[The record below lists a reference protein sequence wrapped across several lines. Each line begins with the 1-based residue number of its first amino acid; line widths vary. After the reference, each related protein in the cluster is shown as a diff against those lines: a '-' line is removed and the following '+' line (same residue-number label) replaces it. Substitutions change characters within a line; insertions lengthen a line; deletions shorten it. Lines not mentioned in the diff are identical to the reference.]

1 MTNWKRHTL
10 CCFCVAAY
18 SLCVAGAAR
27 ANSVEPSIQVDVP
40 YGPDPQEKL
49 DICTPPDA
57 DPVHPAV
64 LMIHGGNWIGNDKQM
79 MMPLCKALAN
89 KGFVALPIDY
99 RLLDPHTLRNQW
111 PAQVVDEQLA
121 VRWVKANA
129 RQLRVDSSK
138 ICAYGTSAGGH
149 LALFL
154 GLLSKNWK
162 GDRDTLSAD
171 QSPAVSCV
179 VDVSGPT
186 DLANSSEKVIPWA
199 KLLVKATS
207 GGDIETGL
215 RAASPITYVT
225 PAAAPTLIVQ
235 GSSDEF
241 VPRSQ
246 GILLQ
251 EAFKKNAAPVQYV
264 EYQGGHVYGG
274 LTPQDRDALLEKEI
288 AFIRAVVH

>member
-1 MTNWKRHTL
+1 MAKRKLDVL
-10 CCFCVAAY
+10 CCFIFTAS
-18 SLCVAGAAR
+18 SLCTGLAR
-27 ANSVEPSIQVDVP
+27 AGNLEPTIQLNVP
-40 YGPDPQEKL
+40 YGPDPQESL
-49 DICTPPDA
+49 DVCAPPDA
-57 DPVHPAV
+57 AVAHPAV

-79 MMPLCKALAN
+79 MMPLCKALAS
-89 KGFVALPIDY
+89 KGLVAVPIDY

-111 PAQVVDEQLA
+111 PAQLVDEQLA

-129 RQLRVDSSK
+129 RQLRVDSGK

-154 GLLSKNWK
+154 GLLSNNWK
-162 GDRDTLSAD
+162 GDRDTLFAD
-171 QSPAVSCV
+171 QSPTVACV

-186 DLANSSEKVIPWA
+186 DLTSSSEKVSPWA
-199 KLLVKATS
+199 KVLVKSNS
-207 GGDIETGL
+207 GDDIETAL

-241 VPRSQ
+241 VPKSQ

-251 EAFKKNAAPVQYV
+251 EAFKKSAAPVQYV

-288 AFIRAVVH
+288 AFIRSV